1 MLFMPVI
8 GAHLPIS
15 KGLKATADDA
25 VLKGVE
31 AVQIF
36 LRNPRGRGARN
47 FTEDEV
53 IYFRDKMREY
63 NIGPLVVHIPYIC
76 NPASVKEDLYL
87 FARQV
92 IEEDLSRCDMVG
104 ADYLVLHPGAY
115 TGSTLEAGI
124 NRVAHLLDQVLY
136 NYRGNTMILLETMA
150 GQGTEIG
157 KSFAELKAIIDHME
171 MGHKVGIC
179 YDTCHTYAAGYDCTT
194 EEGIISILK
203 EIDEVLGRERLRLV
217 HANDSMK
224 GLGEKRDRHA
234 HIGEGFIGEKGFSLL
249 LKDEFFKRLPFIL
262 ETPYEGVADDLNKLK
277 NLRGKNN

>member
-1 MLFMPVI
+1 MPVPVI

-25 VLKGVE
+25 VLKGAE

-53 IYFRDKMREY
+53 AYFKNKLQEHG
-63 NIGPLVVHIPYIC
+63 ISPIVVHIPYIC
-76 NPASVKEDLYL
+76 NPASVKEDLYS
-87 FARQV
+87 FAKQV

-115 TGSTLEAGI
+115 TGATLEEGI
-124 NRVAHLLDQVLY
+124 KRVARLLDGVLQ
-136 NYRGNTMILLETMA
+136 NYQGNTMLLLETMS

-157 KSFAELKAIIDHME
+157 KSFAELKAIIDKME
-171 MGHKVGIC
+171 MGNRVGIC

-194 EEGIISILK
+194 EEGIKSILA
-203 EIDEVLGRERLRLV
+203 EIDAAFGQERVKLV

-234 HIGEGFIGEKGFSLL
+234 HIGEGFIGEPGFSLL
-249 LKDEFFKRLPFIL
+249 LHDNFFRKLPFIL
-262 ETPYEGVADDLNKLK
+262 ETPYERIEEDLIKLK
-277 NLRGKNN
+277 TWR